1 MTCPSCGIARL
12 GGDFACLGC
21 GAPAELPSRSG
32 VHLELV
38 LGESDD
44 IVLTTTVLE
53 RLVGGDGSLVRK
65 VCEQVQVDLVAQ
77 LSQAERERL
86 FSLLA
91 NLGARFRE
99 SKTFVNPGGASLRFA
114 LDRGLIVRSL
124 ILAGVAVALLSSGWT
139 LLACLAVPVAAV
151 IVWGKLERIPDA
163 LELSAR
169 AVDEHLGAAAR
180 GRWREASILRGGIR
194 SEGAAATL
202 AGPVA
207 ALCGVIEEI
216 RSGGRHLIRTDF
228 RSLDHDAHA
237 LLRGALRLAV
247 AADRLESASVQDVPS
262 ELKARLRVASGE
274 IHAALVELER
284 KLVALHASLVQLSG
298 LEASSEQLAG
308 VTSRVAELQVTA
320 ERALELSG
328 LSRAELESVTRA
340 Q

>member
-1 MTCPSCGIARL
+1 MTCPSCGVARL
-12 GGDFACLGC
+12 GADFACLAC
-21 GAPAELPSRSG
+21 GAAAEAPARTG
-32 VHLELV
+32 VHLELA

-53 RLVGGDGSLVRK
+53 RLVGADGSLVRK

-99 SKTFVNPGGASLRFA
+99 SKTFVNPEASSLRFA
-114 LDRGLIVRSL
+114 LDRGLIVRSV
-124 ILAGVAVALLSSGWT
+124 ILAGVAVALLSLGWT
-139 LLACLAVPVAAV
+139 LLAWLAVPVAAV
-151 IVWGKLERIPDA
+151 MVLGQLERIPAA
-163 LELSAR
+163 LAISAR

-180 GRWREASILRGGIR
+180 GSWREASILRGGIR
-194 SEGAAATL
+194 SEDAPATL
-202 AGPVA
+202 AGLVS
-207 ALCGVIEEI
+207 ALCGVIEQI
-216 RSGGRHLIRTDF
+216 RSGGLHLIRADF
-228 RSLDHDAHA
+228 RTLDHDAHA

-247 AADRLESASVQDVPS
+247 AADRLEYARKQDVS
-262 ELKARLRVASGE
+262 TERKARLTVASRE

-320 ERALELSG
+320 ETALELSG
-328 LSRAELESVTRA
+328 LSRAELEA
-340 Q
+340 